1 MKRNYS
7 AEQMQDAEKLANAL
21 ISVNENRRLMFRVAL
36 DAMATG
42 AELAEKQLQ
51 RVQGDDPAA

>member
-7 AEQMQDAEKLANAL
+7 TEQMQDAEKLANAL

>member
-1 MKRNYS
+1 MKRTYS
-7 AEQMQDAEKLANAL
+7 AEQMRDAEKLANAL
-21 ISVNENRRLMFRVAL
+21 ISVNEDRRLMFRVAL

-51 RVQGDDPAA
+51 QVQGDDPAA

>member
-7 AEQMQDAEKLANAL
+7 AEQMRDAEKLANAL

>member
-7 AEQMQDAEKLANAL
+7 TEQMRDAEKLANAL

-51 RVQGDDPAA
+51 PIQGDDPAA

>member
-7 AEQMQDAEKLANAL
+7 TEQMQDAEKLANAL

-36 DAMATG
+36 DVMATG

-51 RVQGDDPAA
+51 PIQGDDPAA

>member
-1 MKRNYS
+1 
-7 AEQMQDAEKLANAL
+7 MQDAEKLANAL

-51 RVQGDDPAA
+51 PIRGDDPAS

>member
-7 AEQMQDAEKLANAL
+7 TEQMQDAEKLANAL

-51 RVQGDDPAA
+51 QTQGDDPAA

>member
-7 AEQMQDAEKLANAL
+7 VEQMQDAEKLANAL

>member
-7 AEQMQDAEKLANAL
+7 TEQMQDAEKLANAL

-51 RVQGDDPAA
+51 QTQGGDPAA